1 MLIFFD
7 FILVPFGLTIFIV
20 TFLALKLK
28 HHGKSIVKRKR
39 LLILSLSGYDSVK
52 ARGIEHLLIFD
63 NSLFE
68 EVFFLCPGSLVEH
81 RVSLSS
87 RMKVIDVPYPGWIK
101 HMKRAGF
108 RYFSFLFGEAYF
120 LWWLYDFIIENRV
133 GVIRSMEPHIMGFKG
148 VLLKK
153 ILRIAHIQDVRA
165 NFDLIYLGTGVVR
178 WLPVWF
184 PARLKKISR
193 KWEKVLEGF
202 VFRHS
207 DFIFGGNKNN
217 LDYAIF
223 CGAPLDRSAVIRVN
237 VQRDLFDD
245 ISSRVCIRNDL
256 GISGKI
262 IMYCGRLSAE
272 KYPKDALL
280 SFKGLA
286 EERDD
291 VALIIIGDGPE
302 RGKLEKWVAKEKL
315 QKRILFF
322 GHRDNQFLKN
332 LFVSVDVI
340 VCPLAGSVL
349 IEAALAQLPIVAYDF
364 EWHSEVVVD
373 RYSGILVPYRD
384 ILGIR
389 EGIEFLLDHAE
400 EAKLYGKRVREIA
413 INLFHPDTI
422 LEKEK
427 NIYTKILN

>member
-87 RMKVIDVPYPGWIK
+87 RMKVIDVAYPGWIK
-101 HMKRAGF
+101 HMKQAGF
-108 RYFSFLFGEAYF
+108 RYVSFLFGEAYF

-153 ILRIAHIQDVRA
+153 ILRITHIQDVRA

-193 KWEKVLEGF
+193 KWERVLEGF

-245 ISSRVCIRNDL
+245 ISSRVSIRNDL

-291 VALIIIGDGPE
+291 VALIMVGDGPE

-340 VCPLAGSVL
+340 ICPLAGSVL